1 MNQSYPQM
9 ESYDAIRRD
18 ARRHLLRRVML
29 TLALLL
35 VVVVPLLFYAVRRFE
50 RAATFYPVAFDG
62 GPSWRLPRGA
72 EDVWIKT
79 RSGSRLHGWLV
90 RTQGVAPAATVVYF
104 HGNGGNLSYVGWL
117 AEELAGRGFDVL
129 LFDYK
134 GYGRSEGATA
144 DERSLYEDADAVY
157 EYLTV
162 EQGRPP
168 ERLVLYGQ
176 SLGTAVA
183 VDLASRRPCGA
194 LILESGLSSASD
206 MAALL
211 MPWAPR
217 LLHRLGR
224 NRLDTARKLA
234 RVSRPVFVAHGDS
247 DDIIPVEQG
256 RTLYE
261 AAREPKR
268 LLILPRAGHN
278 DLVATGGDAYL
289 DQLAEFIRAS
299 VGEGVS
305 RK

>member
-1 MNQSYPQM
+1 M
-9 ESYDAIRRD
+9 EAYDAIRRD
-18 ARRHLLRRVML
+18 NRRHFLRRMML

-35 VVVVPLLFYAVRRFE
+35 VVGVPLLFYAVRRFE

-62 GPSWRLPRGA
+62 GPTWRLPRGA

-79 RSGSRLHGWLV
+79 RSGVRLHGWLV
-90 RTQGVAPAATVVYF
+90 RTQRDAPAATVVYF

-129 LFDYK
+129 VFDYK
-134 GYGRSEGATA
+134 GYGRSEGATT

-157 EYLTV
+157 DYLTV
-162 EQGRPP
+162 ERERAP
-168 ERLVLYGQ
+168 ERLILYGQ
-176 SLGTAVA
+176 SLGTAAV

-206 MAALL
+206 VAALL

-217 LLHRLGR
+217 FLHRMGR

-234 RVSRPVFVAHGDS
+234 RVERPVLVAHGEA

-256 RTLYE
+256 RALYE
-261 AAREPKR
+261 AAKEPKR
-268 LLILPRAGHN
+268 LLIIPRAGHN
-278 DLVATGGDAYL
+278 NLVAAGGHAYL
-289 DQLAEFIRAS
+289 DGLAEFIRAS
-299 VGEGVS
+299 VGESDGAPAP
-305 RK
+305 

>member
-1 MNQSYPQM
+1 MQ
-9 ESYDAIRRD
+9 SYDAIRRD
-18 ARRHLLRRVML
+18 ARRHLARRMIW

-35 VVVVPLLFYAVRRFE
+35 VVGVPLLFYAVRRFE

-62 GPSWRLPRGA
+62 GPTWRLPRGA
-72 EDVWIKT
+72 ADVWVTT
-79 RSGSRLHGWLV
+79 RSGARLHGWLV
-90 RTQGVAPAATVVYF
+90 QADGGAPAATIVYF

-134 GYGRSEGATA
+134 GYGRSEGAIT

-157 EYLTV
+157 QFLTV
-162 EQGRPP
+162 EQGRRP

-176 SLGTAVA
+176 SLGAAVA
-183 VDLASRRPCGA
+183 VDLASRQTCGA

-206 MAALL
+206 VAALL
-211 MPWAPR
+211 LPWAPR
-217 LLHRLGR
+217 LLHRLGS
-224 NRLDTARKLA
+224 NRLDAARKLA
-234 RVSRPVFVAHGDS
+234 RVTRPVLVAHGDA

-256 RTLYE
+256 RALYE

-268 LLILPRAGHN
+268 LVIVPRAGHN
-278 DLVATGGDAYL
+278 NLVATGGDAYL

-299 VGEGVS
+299 LAEAAGTWRPS
-305 RK
+305 HQ